1 MHSEHEKILHMVEQG
16 TITAEEAQELL
27 DAMEDYEDESGI
39 DDLVYDVPEAFG
51 SRQIWRRPFGISM
64 VVATIGGSLLLRT
77 RRATGLFTWFRGVV
91 LLPLT
96 LVAMLVAVV
105 TYLSKDGPWLHV
117 RVRSAERERISLSL
131 PFPLHLIRGGLLM
144 ARSQISDNEIGE
156 KMDAAAEFLEAVET
170 SDLRDPLTIDVM
182 DEGNN
187 VQIFLG

>member
-131 PFPLHLIRGGLLM
+131 PFPLHLIRGGLRM